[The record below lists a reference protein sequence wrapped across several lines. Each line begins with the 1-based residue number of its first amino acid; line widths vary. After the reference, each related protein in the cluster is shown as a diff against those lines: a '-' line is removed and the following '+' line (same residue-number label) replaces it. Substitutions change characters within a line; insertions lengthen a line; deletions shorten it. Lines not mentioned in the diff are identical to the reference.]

1 MLDFVILEVLFL
13 LTAVR
18 MIWHLFYAAKI
29 RHRISAALCALVIG
43 LAIAAVS
50 LENDHDL
57 PVAIGPAHLAHWW
70 SADRSAEQP
79 ATVGGGEDLVLL
91 ARARG
96 DRAVMLSH
104 RNPVSDRTTTIALS
118 SKFVAP

>member
-1 MLDFVILEVLFL
+1 MDDDERSAPKARRFRGPSHRQTRGVVAIFGVLLMLYGWRGRVGMLDFVILEVLFL

-50 LENDHDL
+50 LGRLEPN
-57 PVAIGPAHLAHWW
+57 W
-70 SADRSAEQP
+70 
-79 ATVGGGEDLVLL
+79 
-91 ARARG
+91 
-96 DRAVMLSH
+96 
-104 RNPVSDRTTTIALS
+104 
-118 SKFVAP
+118 